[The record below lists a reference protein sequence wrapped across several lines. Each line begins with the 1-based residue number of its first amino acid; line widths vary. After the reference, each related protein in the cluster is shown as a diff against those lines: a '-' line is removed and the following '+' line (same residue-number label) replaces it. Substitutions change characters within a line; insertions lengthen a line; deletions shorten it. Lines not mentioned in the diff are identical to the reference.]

1 MVKLVA
7 LRAEVGRSHGH
18 VCTRA
23 GKVRRVAVHCSG
35 AAEHFQLVAVVCSQ
49 FHIACGHD
57 ERKFRLSQFFGRD
70 RKAFGSLGHF
80 PAVKF
85 LVFGFLDGRGY
96 GHFLAVESR
105 GHFIFARFSDTI
117 GHGNCGNRLFFN
129 VQVAVGRIGRNRR
142 NTSFDGFRL
151 CIFAGKV
158 DVVCTIRAVVCKA
171 LGQRAAAFCITADGN
186 RTVAGNIGYALPSAD
201 DLIILGCIDLY
212 CTGIPD
218 DQSTLVCLRTG
229 TYGIAAKITQRI
241 DRYFS
246 GAVDICLI
254 ADRGVFVAGDRYVI
268 RTINID
274 RSQRTVRS
282 AVQFNI
288 RARRSYTQNA

>member
-1 MVKLVA
+1 M
-7 LRAEVGRSHGH
+7 
-18 VCTRA
+18 
-23 GKVRRVAVHCSG
+23 
-35 AAEHFQLVAVVCSQ
+35 
-49 FHIACGHD
+49 
-57 ERKFRLSQFFGRD
+57 
-70 RKAFGSLGHF
+70 
-80 PAVKF
+80 
-85 LVFGFLDGRGY
+85 
-96 GHFLAVESR
+96 
-105 GHFIFARFSDTI
+105 
-117 GHGNCGNRLFFN
+117 
-129 VQVAVGRIGRNRR
+129 QVAVGRIGRNRR

-186 RTVAGNIGYALPSAD
+186 GTVAGNIGYALPSAD

-218 DQSTLVCLRTG
+218 DQSTLVCPGTG

-246 GAVDICLI
+246 GAVDICHI
-254 ADRGVFVAGDRYVI
+254 ADRRVFVAGDRYVI

-288 RARRSYTQNA
+288 RARRSYTQNTYELYII